1 MIYLSLF
8 NNNFLFLFLSD
19 QSAFFGVL
27 ELLLL
32 FSAFDSKNCCTF
44 LLRLGW
50 CYAASSFPVTCSYWL
65 FLLLFFD
72 FDRFLIN
79 DVTTEALLF
88 TVSTKKAKSLPTKS
102 IIISRTTAVPGTT
115 KWPLQLNENHHTL
128 RILLNEIPRLIH
140 RHEKCMNSCYAKLD
154 NCNTWEILPRWSR
167 WKVHKKIT
175 RYFQNN

>member
-1 MIYLSLF
+1 MQLDHTTLLYYKDMIYLSLF

-102 IIISRTTAVPGTT
+102 KVQQNGLYNLTKTTTLYEYYLT
-115 KWPLQLNENHHTL
+115 KFQDLFIVTKNAWIVATQNSITVI
-128 RILLNEIPRLIH
+128 R
-140 RHEKCMNSCYAKLD
+140 EKYYQDDRDEKS
-154 NCNTWEILPRWSR
+154 I
-167 WKVHKKIT
+167 KK
-175 RYFQNN
+175 

>member
-1 MIYLSLF
+1 MYIYIYSFDLCPTII
-8 NNNFLFLFLSD
+8 LFLCFVSD
-19 QSAFFGVL
+19 QSAIFLGALDVL
-27 ELLLL
+27 CAVLCVAPAIICRYLLLL

-154 NCNTWEILPRWSR
+154 NCNT
-167 WKVHKKIT
+167 
-175 RYFQNN
+175 